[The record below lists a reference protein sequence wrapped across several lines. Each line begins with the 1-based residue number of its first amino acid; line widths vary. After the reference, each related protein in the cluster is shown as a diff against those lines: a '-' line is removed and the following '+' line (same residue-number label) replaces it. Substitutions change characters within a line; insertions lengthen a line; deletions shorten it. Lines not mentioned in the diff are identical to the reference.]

1 MQLLRRALDLQVLC
15 LLRQARWGMGTE
27 VLAILRV
34 RRLLPSLEQGP
45 QGPILAQACCPH
57 HLQDQQRQVGFVQ
70 MPVPALELGR
80 KRLEVCP
87 IPLHHLHPRTL
98 PRPPSLLQQLLV
110 PFRVQT
116 LIHGVTSIHRLEQD
130 IPLRIRLPILTLIPA
145 HSHAHL

>member
-1 MQLLRRALDLQVLC
+1 MQLLRRALDLRVLC

-27 VLAILRV
+27 VPAILRV
-34 RRLLPSLEQGP
+34 RRLLPSLE

-80 KRLEVCP
+80 KRLEVRP

-98 PRPPSLLQQLLV
+98 PRPPSLLRQLLV

-130 IPLRIRLPILTLIPA
+130 IPLRIRLPTLTLIPA
-145 HSHAHL
+145 RSHAHP